1 MVEQPPS
8 FPSVCMLFYWGV
20 LPWRMG
26 HSFKALDI
34 CLDPLPS
41 AAVQVALCRG
51 HVDVGVGFVDR
62 AIDVGAV
69 CLLKIYESYI
79 SE

>member
-1 MVEQPPS
+1 
-8 FPSVCMLFYWGV
+8 
-20 LPWRMG
+20 MG
-26 HSFKALDI
+26 HSFKALGI

-41 AAVQVALCRG
+41 AAVQVALSRG
-51 HVDVGVGFVDR
+51 YVDVGVGFVDR

-69 CLLKIYESYI
+69 GFLKICEFYI

>member
-1 MVEQPPS
+1 
-8 FPSVCMLFYWGV
+8 
-20 LPWRMG
+20 MG

-34 CLDPLPS
+34 CLDSLPF
-41 AAVQVALCRG
+41 AVVQVVLSRG

-69 CLLKIYESYI
+69 GFLKIYGCYI

>member
-1 MVEQPPS
+1 
-8 FPSVCMLFYWGV
+8 
-20 LPWRMG
+20 MG
-26 HSFKALDI
+26 HSFKSLDI

-41 AAVQVALCRG
+41 VAVQVALFRG

-62 AIDVGAV
+62 AVDVGAV
-69 CLLKIYESYI
+69 GFLKICEFYI

>member
-1 MVEQPPS
+1 
-8 FPSVCMLFYWGV
+8 
-20 LPWRMG
+20 MG

-41 AAVQVALCRG
+41 AAVQVALSRG

-62 AIDVGAV
+62 AIDVSAV
-69 CLLKIYESYI
+69 GFLKVYEIHVSQ
-79 SE
+79 

>member
-1 MVEQPPS
+1 
-8 FPSVCMLFYWGV
+8 
-20 LPWRMG
+20 MG

-34 CLDPLPS
+34 CLDPLQS
-41 AAVQVALCRG
+41 AVVQVVLSRG

-69 CLLKIYESYI
+69 GFLKIYEFFI

>member
-1 MVEQPPS
+1 
-8 FPSVCMLFYWGV
+8 
-20 LPWRMG
+20 MG
-26 HSFKALDI
+26 HSFKALDV

-41 AAVQVALCRG
+41 AAVQVALSRG
-51 HVDVGVGFVDR
+51 HADVGVGFVDR

-69 CLLKIYESYI
+69 GFLRIYEFYI